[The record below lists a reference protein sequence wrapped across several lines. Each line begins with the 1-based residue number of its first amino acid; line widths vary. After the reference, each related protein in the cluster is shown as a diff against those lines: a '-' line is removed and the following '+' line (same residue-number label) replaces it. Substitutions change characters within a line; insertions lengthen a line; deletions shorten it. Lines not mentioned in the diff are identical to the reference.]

1 MDVNQK
7 KGQTSH
13 DYTGKFSQT
22 IDNRQ
27 MQGSNRFHHQNDGD
41 TIDNC
46 FVDDWISRYGGLL
59 TYTWFIGDNNE

>member
-1 MDVNQK
+1 
-7 KGQTSH
+7 
-13 DYTGKFSQT
+13 
-22 IDNRQ
+22 

-41 TIDNC
+41 TIDNW